1 MKSILKIGI
10 ALIFL
15 LNYQLLT
22 AQVEPPTIMPG
33 LSAVYSAELETVGIN
48 ARLYYAAD
56 HHYCFGPE
64 VSYFKKDTDDGEITF
79 FEANANLHYILDL
92 GDGLGIYPL
101 SGINYSIETE
111 KEEHNMNIEKQT
123 EEGFGL
129 NVGAGLH
136 YAKGRFLFF
145 SEYKYVV
152 SELDDHFFT
161 IGALINF
168 SLSNNSNKK
177 HIKSHE

>member
-1 MKSILKIGI
+1 MCLSTIG
-10 ALIFL
+10 
-15 LNYQLLT
+15 
-22 AQVEPPTIMPG
+22 AQVEPPTLMPG
-33 LSAVYSAELETVGIN
+33 LSAVYSTNLEAAGLN

-64 VSYFKKDTDDGEITF
+64 VSYFKKDTDDSETTF
-79 FEANANLHYILDL
+79 FEANINLHYILDL
-92 GDGLGIYPL
+92 GQGIGVYPL
-101 SGINYSIETE
+101 SGINYSIETVAE
-111 KEEHNMNIEKQT
+111 NHSMEIEEYT

-129 NVGAGLH
+129 NLGAGLH

-152 SELDDHFFT
+152 SEWNDHFFT

-168 SLSNNSNKK
+168 SLSNHSKK
-177 HIKSHE
+177 NHLESDD